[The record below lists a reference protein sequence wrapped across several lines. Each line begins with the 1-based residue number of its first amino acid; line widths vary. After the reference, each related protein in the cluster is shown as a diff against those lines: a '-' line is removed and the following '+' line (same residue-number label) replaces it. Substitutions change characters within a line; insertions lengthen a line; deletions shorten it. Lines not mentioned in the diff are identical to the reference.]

1 MSIKIKLKR
10 NNKLVRGINKQM
22 RTAKR
27 NRYRRLI
34 AFCLIGGIIVSGV
47 FAIKNLYSNFYLSSA
62 HLSFVFPEIS
72 LGKYP
77 DGTRFSSYDL
87 INKDRVGE
95 ALESLQEQGIYT
107 QYEPEDLL
115 EHINVYN
122 YLEKSMQ
129 TTVNYMRTQGSDY
142 SYYGSEYEIFFAQP
156 LKFSITSPQSLF
168 GLLEGD
174 HSEEF
179 LEELMKKNAEFIK
192 ENHAGGNGFRNLV
205 TVEEMSDYDYSEK
218 VAVYDSKL
226 NFALNYLTAQNTDS
240 NGFVSPK
247 NNLGFFD
254 LKNAFQVL
262 RDEKLNQ
269 LSSFIN
275 SSHLTSNINLLSNKM
290 KIAIESNTTEYLK
303 KSDEMQIN
311 KYAQMNYDHTFTEN
325 LIVVSANEDNGL
337 YQARPKTAYDTVV
350 QQLLTA
356 EGDAAEY
363 SVAIREDNNDLYEYS
378 LVTTTT
384 DEYARLCDKAETLI
398 TEFDKEYHDL
408 MNTASV
414 TIDDYIN
421 HRNNDIF
428 SKDINHISLINSS
441 FLMKLAIAFALGAG
455 AALILYIIVGASA
468 IRRIEKHREEVVK
481 RVAEDKK

>member
-1 MSIKIKLKR
+1 
-10 NNKLVRGINKQM
+10 
-22 RTAKR
+22 
-27 NRYRRLI
+27 
-34 AFCLIGGIIVSGV
+34 
-47 FAIKNLYSNFYLSSA
+47 
-62 HLSFVFPEIS
+62 
-72 LGKYP
+72 
-77 DGTRFSSYDL
+77 
-87 INKDRVGE
+87 
-95 ALESLQEQGIYT
+95 
-107 QYEPEDLL
+107 
-115 EHINVYN
+115 
-122 YLEKSMQ
+122 
-129 TTVNYMRTQGSDY
+129 
-142 SYYGSEYEIFFAQP
+142 
-156 LKFSITSPQSLF
+156 
-168 GLLEGD
+168 
-174 HSEEF
+174 
-179 LEELMKKNAEFIK
+179 MK
-192 ENHAGGNGFRNLV
+192 
-205 TVEEMSDYDYSEK
+205 DYDYSEK

-325 LIVVSANEDNGL
+325 LIVISANEDNGL

-398 TEFDKEYHDL
+398 TEFDKEYHEL

-441 FLMKLAIAFALGAG
+441 FLMKLAIAFAFGAG

-481 RVAEDKK
+481 KVAEDKK

>member
-34 AFCLIGGIIVSGV
+34 AFCLIGGIIVSGI

-95 ALESLQEQGIYT
+95 ALESLHEQGIYT

-142 SYYGSEYEIFFAQP
+142 SYYGSEYEIYFAQP
-156 LKFSITSPQSLF
+156 LKFSITRPQSLF

-174 HSEEF
+174 HSAKF
-179 LEELMKKNAEFIK
+179 LEELMEKNSEFIK
-192 ENHAGGNGFRNLV
+192 ENHAGGNGFHNLV
-205 TVEEMSDYDYSEK
+205 TVENMKDYDYSEK

-325 LIVVSANEDNGL
+325 LIVISANEDNGL

-398 TEFDKEYHDL
+398 TEFDKEYHEL

-441 FLMKLAIAFALGAG
+441 FLMKLAIAFAFGAG

-481 RVAEDKK
+481 KVAEDKK